1 MAADK
6 EVLRFNP
13 SPTGHVHL
21 GNMRTALFAWLWA
34 THTGGE
40 LQFRIEDTD
49 QARFVETAEDQI
61 KQSLEWLGLTWT
73 GPVIHQSERVK
84 DGVYLEYAKQLVEND
99 WAYVADESPE
109 EIAGIKEAQQAA
121 IKAKQPLPPYPSKD
135 KGISFSK
142 FGPGKGMVIR
152 FNWPDQPKPME
163 ITYFDAAK
171 PWKTAFDPKTA
182 PSAFEDFV
190 LIKADGYPTYNFAH
204 VIDDHDFG
212 VTRVIRGDEFT
223 SSLNKY
229 VALHEAFDWQ
239 PPQYNHVPPILG
251 PDKAKLS
258 KRHGAEDVLEYRDAG
273 YLPMALANFL
283 VLIGWSPG
291 GNREL
296 FFSLDELADA
306 FTLDGIQKSPGVF
319 DVEKL
324 NWMNAE
330 HLKQLDAGAV
340 LALAKEGGFWPAK
353 ETDDKDA
360 AVIGLAMERSKTL
373 KDVGAYRESYFYH
386 RPKLGQKQL
395 VGDENPENVGVWLE
409 RTQRQLE
416 KLPEPDWQPDTLHDE
431 LTDVLEEIG
440 LKPKQLYPVLREA
453 LTAEPHTPALWDVM
467 AALGQDESL
476 ARLEAA
482 AALVA

>member
-1 MAADK
+1 MGSEK

-13 SPTGHVHL
+13 SPTGHVHI

-34 THTGGE
+34 KHSGGDF
-40 LQFRIEDTD
+40 QFRIEDTD

-61 KQSLEWLGLTWT
+61 KTSLEWLGLNWT
-73 GPVIHQSERVK
+73 GPVIRQSERVK
-84 DGVYLEYAKQLVEND
+84 DGVYAEYAKQLVENN
-99 WAYVADESPE
+99 WAYVADESAE
-109 EIAGIKEAQQAA
+109 ELEELKKARDAA
-121 IKAKQPLPPYPSKD
+121 LKAKQPLPKYLSKD

-142 FGPGKGMVIR
+142 FEPGKGMVIR
-152 FNWPDQPKPME
+152 FNWPDTPKPME

-171 PWKTAFDPKTA
+171 PWKTTFDPKTA

-190 LIKADGYPTYNFAH
+190 LVKADGFPTYNFAH
-204 VIDDHDFG
+204 VVDDHDFG

-223 SSLNKY
+223 ASLNKY
-229 VALHEAFDWQ
+229 VALHQAFDWT
-239 PPQYNHVPPILG
+239 PPKYNHVPPILAPG
-251 PDKAKLS
+251 GAKLS
-258 KRHGAEDVLEYRDAG
+258 KRHGAQDVLEYRDAG
-273 YLPMALANFL
+273 YLPQALANFL
-283 VLIGWSPG
+283 ALIGWSPG

-330 HLKQLDAGAV
+330 HLKQMHAGALLV
-340 LALAKEGGFWPAK
+340 VAKEAGFWK
-353 ETDDKDA
+353 EEETERDA
-360 AVIGLAMERSKTL
+360 AVIGLAMERAKTL
-373 KDVGAYRESYFYH
+373 KDLGEYRDSYFYR
-386 RPKLGQKQL
+386 RPGLSKKQL
-395 VGDENPENVGVWLE
+395 VGDENSESVGVWLE
-409 RTQRQLE
+409 KVQRQLE
-416 KLPEPDWQPDTLHDE
+416 GLPESDWQTDRLHDE
-431 LTDVLEEIG
+431 LTNVLEELG

-453 LTAEPHTPALWDVM
+453 LTASPQTPALWDIMDV
-467 AALGQDESL
+467 LGKAESL